1 MISNLTAN
9 PVPNEISRKPILV
22 TGATG
27 FIGAHI
33 VDNLLSRGL
42 KVRGT
47 TRSLAKG
54 QAMVDARPQ
63 YKGQLEFIPISDFE
77 KSADFTSAVEGVG
90 AIIHTAS
97 VCIHPHY
104 SLTPYV

>member
-1 MISNLTAN
+1 M
-9 PVPNEISRKPILV
+9 VRKPVLV

-33 VDNLLSRGL
+33 VDNLLARGF

-47 TRSLAKG
+47 TRSIAKG
-54 QAMVDARPQ
+54 QSMIDARPEHKQ
-63 YKGQLEFIPISDFE
+63 SLEFVQTQDFE
-77 KSADFTSAVEGVG
+77 KSADFTEAVRGVG

-97 VCIHPHY
+97 VRLPALPKRLQ
-104 SLTPYV
+104 LTLKVTSH

>member
-1 MISNLTAN
+1 MELTC
-9 PVPNEISRKPILV
+9 VSRKPVLV

-33 VDNLLSRGL
+33 VDNLLARGFR
-42 KVRGT
+42 VRGT

-54 QAMVDARPQ
+54 KAMVDARPEH
-63 YKGQLEFIPISDFE
+63 KGNLEFVQIRDFE
-77 KSADFTSAVEGVG
+77 KSADFTEAVGGAG

-97 VCIHPHY
+97 VCSYAFAH
-104 SLTPYV
+104 

>member
-1 MISNLTAN
+1 M
-9 PVPNEISRKPILV
+9 LV

-33 VDNLLSRGL
+33 VDNLLARGFR
-42 KVRGT
+42 VRGT

-54 QAMVDARPQ
+54 QAMVDARPEH
-63 YKGQLEFIPISDFE
+63 KGNLDFVQIEDFE
-77 KSADFTSAVEGVG
+77 KSADFTEAINGTG

-97 VCIHPHY
+97 VCSHASPC
-104 SLTPYV
+104 